1 MTRTVEELQQQSVR
15 LRGYMSYFKNRMEGF
30 LSTLQRTNRDLNT
43 LLSPESAQL
52 PIEEVRNA
60 LKNAKSRIEA
70 VVSAKEGVRMD
81 VEAVEASPEL
91 LDAHAVV
98 LYFPTKADA
107 DEIIAQIQRAKPGMR
122 SVDITP

>member
-30 LSTLQRTNRDLNT
+30 LSTLQRTNRDIT
-43 LLSPESAQL
+43 VLLSPESKQL
-52 PIEEVRNA
+52 SIEEVRNS
-60 LKNAKSRIEA
+60 LKNAQSRIEA

-81 VEAVEASPEL
+81 VEAVEAAPEL
-91 LDAHAVV
+91 LHAHAVV
-98 LYFPTKADA
+98 LYFPTKANA
-107 DEIIAQIQRAKPGMR
+107 EEVIATIKLAMPDMR